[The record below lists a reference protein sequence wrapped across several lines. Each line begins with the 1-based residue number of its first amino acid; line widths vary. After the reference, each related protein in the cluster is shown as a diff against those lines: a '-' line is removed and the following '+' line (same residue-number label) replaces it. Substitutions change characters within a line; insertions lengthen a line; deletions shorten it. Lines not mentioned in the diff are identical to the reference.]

1 MEYKYTSRSITDTME
16 LAENIESEK
25 FPGMV
30 ICLDGELGSG
40 KTVFVKGFAK
50 SLGITETI
58 TSPTFNLIKEYN
70 SGEMPLYHMDVYR
83 LENNCET
90 VGFND
95 YFNKDAVCIIEW
107 SDMICDCLPEER
119 LQIKFKIIDE
129 NTRILILQPYGRK
142 YEDLVNSVLWIYFSF
157 LQFYPKR
164 CIIIN
169 SLEVIYMYTLFISTF
184 RELIEIALLK
194 DEKMISK
201 KEQISNRN
209 QSIYTV
215 PLIEKILKENNLT
228 TKDLNE
234 IIVID
239 GPGSFTG
246 VRLGI
251 TVAKMLAYT
260 LNIKIKSI
268 SSIEALAAGKTEQ
281 KMIITIADPK
291 GKYFGVFN
299 SGKLISELS
308 YLSSAEYEK
317 FIKTNYQDYKDI
329 TDEKLD
335 IEAIYNYSQSIQ
347 NQNPHNV
354 KARYIKGIEAL
365 NGKWFL

>member
-164 CIIIN
+164 CIIIT
-169 SLEVIYMYTLFISTF
+169 SLEVIYMCTLFISTF

-209 QSIYTV
+209 HSIYTV

-308 YLSSAEYEK
+308 YLSSSEYEK

-365 NGKWFL
+365 NGK